1 MNTATEAQ
9 RSFITKLLTEREV
22 PTALRETI
30 TAGLG
35 NMPRLTASTTITHL
49 LTLPKPV
56 VVKFS
61 EVSALLETIPKSKYA
76 IPRLEVPG
84 DFRHELLFVE
94 VKQYRGTTF
103 MRRLSGAPGYFSRIR
118 IDSKLVVELAKQIAK
133 DPAHYAVLFGK
144 HYTCCGRCGAE
155 LTDSTSRA
163 LFMGP
168 HCAKVMGLN

>member
-118 IDSKLVVELAKQIAK
+118 IDSKLVVELAKQIAT
-133 DPAHYAVLFGK
+133 DPLRYTQMFAK
-144 HYTCCGRCGAE
+144 HYSVCGCCAAE
-155 LTDSTSRA
+155 LTDDVSRA
-163 LFMGP
+163 LGLGP
-168 HCAKVMGLN
+168 VCRKRFNL